1 MVSRR
6 GWLWGCG
13 QANLQHELT
22 QGLDEELL
30 QKPCPAL
37 GSANVHFGQ
46 DAHLQN
52 RNDVKKNVF
61 LRKGNME
68 ETCRSVGL
76 AEDDLE
82 KHEFVLARET
92 ESHANFQAGFLVL
105 LTLFR
110 RRSQMVPP
118 DKKSCVS
125 DGFKNGLEKYIQK
138 DCVCWSDSMFW
149 RRSSASRDLRGNR
162 WRSCGITRNR
172 NHPPP

>member
-37 GSANVHFGQ
+37 GSANVHFWQ

-61 LRKGNME
+61 LRKGNTE

-92 ESHANFQAGFLVL
+92 ESHANFQAGFPVL

-110 RRSQMVPP
+110 RRSRWCRPT
-118 DKKSCVS
+118 KKAAS
-125 DGFKNGLEKYIQK
+125 QT
-138 DCVCWSDSMFW
+138 
-149 RRSSASRDLRGNR
+149 ASRMGWKIHPKRLRLLE
-162 WRSCGITRNR
+162 
-172 NHPPP
+172 